1 MGVEEVDRG
10 LRILFRSARMA
21 LPALILLGLL
31 ISQGCTSS
39 TSYVPSDQQNG
50 SNLPPAPEV
59 GRLAPDFSLT
69 DLGANEV
76 KLSEFRGG
84 VVFVYFWSVSCPACR
99 DEFAKIEAL
108 YQKYRD
114 KGVTFI
120 GVDLLEPEYR
130 VRQFVQQGGYP
141 WIFVIDTSGQV
152 ARNYRVATI
161 PTSFVVDRE
170 GTIGLVS
177 IGAINKKITEG
188 WLDQATK

>member
-1 MGVEEVDRG
+1 VEKG
-10 LRILFRSARMA
+10 LRIYLLRFVRMA
-21 LPALILLGLL
+21 LLALVLLGL
-31 ISQGCTSS
+31 IMAQGCTSS
-39 TSYVPSDQQNG
+39 TSYVTGGQQDR
-50 SNLPPAPEV
+50 SALSPAPEV
-59 GRLAPDFSLT
+59 GRIAPDFSLT

-76 KLSEFRGG
+76 NLSEFRGSI
-84 VVFVYFWSVSCPACR
+84 VFVYFWSVLCPACR

-177 IGAINKKITEG
+177 IGAMNKKITEG

>member
-1 MGVEEVDRG
+1 MDKG
-10 LRILFRSARMA
+10 LRIYLLRSARMA
-21 LPALILLGLL
+21 LPALVLLGLL
-31 ISQGCTSS
+31 IAQGCTSS
-39 TSYVPSDQQNG
+39 TSYVPADQQNG
-50 SNLPPAPEV
+50 SDLPPAPEV

-69 DLGANEV
+69 DLNANEI

-84 VVFVYFWSVSCPACR
+84 VVFVYFWSVLCPACR
-99 DEFAKIEAL
+99 AELPKIEAL
-108 YQKYRD
+108 YNKYKD

-120 GVDLLEPEYR
+120 GIDLMEPEYR

-152 ARNYRVATI
+152 ARNYRVAAL

-170 GTIGLVS
+170 GTIGIVS
-177 IGAINKKITEG
+177 IGAINTKITEG